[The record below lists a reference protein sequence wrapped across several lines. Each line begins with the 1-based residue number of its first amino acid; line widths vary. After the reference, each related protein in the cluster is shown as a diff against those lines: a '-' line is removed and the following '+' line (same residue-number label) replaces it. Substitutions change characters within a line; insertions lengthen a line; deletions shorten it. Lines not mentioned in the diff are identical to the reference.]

1 MTAERSGGAE
11 HTQLGCGA
19 EQPRAGAGRRALIT
33 GITGQDGSFL
43 AELLLEKGY
52 LVAGLARGGA
62 RRSDLGC
69 SEHLRHEIE
78 LLDGDLLDPGSLR
91 SALAHTRP
99 DELYH
104 LASPS
109 FVPDSW
115 ERPRETIEAI
125 ASSTATLLE
134 AVRDDFHST
143 RVFVASSA
151 AMFGDTDESP
161 QNEDTPCAPANPYA
175 IAKLASHRLAG
186 AMREQDGLW
195 VSCGILFN
203 HESERRPLR
212 FVTRTLA
219 RAAAQIKLG
228 QAEEVRLGSLDAV
241 RDWSFAGDT
250 VRGAWLAL
258 QQERAEDYVFAS
270 GVRHTVAELARTA
283 FGCVGLDA
291 ERYIRVDP
299 ALERPPERTPSIGD
313 PSRARAR
320 LGWEPTL
327 SFEQLVRRMVEA
339 ELSALSGADAVT
351 SHA

>member
-1 MTAERSGGAE
+1 MHTERGSASAASADSPATE
-11 HTQLGCGA
+11 
-19 EQPRAGAGRRALIT
+19 RRALIT
-33 GITGQDGSFL
+33 GVTGQDGSFL

-52 LVAGLARGGA
+52 AVAGVARGGE
-62 RRSDLGC
+62 RRELGC
-69 SEHLRHEIE
+69 SEHLRGRIE
-78 LLDGDLLDPGSLR
+78 VLDGDLLAPESLR
-91 SALAHTRP
+91 AALERVRP

-115 ERPRETIEAI
+115 VRPRETIEAI
-125 ASSTATLLE
+125 AGSTATLLE
-134 AVRDDFHST
+134 AVRDEIHST

-151 AMFGDTDESP
+151 AMFGDAPESP
-161 QNEDTPCAPANPYA
+161 QSEPTACAPSSPYA

-203 HESERRPLR
+203 HESERRPPR

-219 RAAAQIKLG
+219 RAAALIKLG
-228 QAEEVRLGSLDAV
+228 RAEEVRLGSLDAV

-258 QQERAEDYVFAS
+258 QQQRPEDYVFAS
-270 GVRHTVAELARTA
+270 GVGHTVAELAQVA
-283 FGCVGLDA
+283 FACVGLDA

-299 ALERPPERTPSIGD
+299 ALERPPERTQSIGD
-313 PSRARAR
+313 PSKARAR
-320 LGWEPTL
+320 LGWEPEL
-327 SFEQLVRRMVEA
+327 DFEQLVRRMVEA
-339 ELSALSGADAVT
+339 ELGVLAGASTVT
-351 SHA
+351 IRA